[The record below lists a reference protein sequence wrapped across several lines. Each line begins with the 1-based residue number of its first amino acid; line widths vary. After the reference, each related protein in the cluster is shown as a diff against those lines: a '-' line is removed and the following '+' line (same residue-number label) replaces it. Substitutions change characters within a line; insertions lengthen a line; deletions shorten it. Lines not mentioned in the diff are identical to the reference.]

1 MYKSNRH
8 LHWGSGVCVNASKR
22 KLCNVTIMNVT
33 DENIIFR
40 NNVHCF
46 EVIEKHIVESH
57 LETFGHFICYLTV

>member
-1 MYKSNRH
+1 
-8 LHWGSGVCVNASKR
+8 
-22 KLCNVTIMNVT
+22 MNVT
-33 DENIIFR
+33 DENIVFR